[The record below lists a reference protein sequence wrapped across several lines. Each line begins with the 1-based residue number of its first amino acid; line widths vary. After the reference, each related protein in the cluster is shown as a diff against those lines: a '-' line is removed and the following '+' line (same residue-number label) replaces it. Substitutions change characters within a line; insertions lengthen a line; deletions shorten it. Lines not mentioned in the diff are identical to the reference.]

1 MTAHL
6 HQAHLHDRATSSEL
20 FLRMEQSL
28 ANAFVHLGMSED
40 QEHHLGD
47 MIHGFMKELMDLFDR
62 GKETYEALQD
72 LGQRL
77 GQFTSISG
85 DIL

>member
-1 MTAHL
+1 
-6 HQAHLHDRATSSEL
+6 
-20 FLRMEQSL
+20 MEQSL

-85 DIL
+85 DILGQQVRHRKFRRRLSPPSRLPQ